1 MIEQEESLEA
11 GADAP
16 APEAVDASVEA
27 APVDTASDE
36 ASAPSEPSL
45 SDDTGPDEA
54 APVSFPSADDF
65 EWDSWDGGHETLP
78 EQMRS
83 WGERFSS
90 HYGTRH
96 QAAMEAQKR
105 QIEDQHNLYE
115 ALIAGREDPRVAQ
128 YADQIKEWEEKHQ
141 SLETRYQSLESES
154 QRFVE
159 SVNQSIEA
167 EADRY
172 AKAFQESNA
181 DVFNNDEL
189 STKFADL
196 LEEGWDLETAAEAS
210 RLPESALK
218 IAKEAK
224 ADGVPDSYALKL
236 ARGTKMR
243 TPQPRPG
250 AKITSG
256 ATTPSRSP
264 EQVET
269 TDTGA
274 MSLKD
279 WRSHVA
285 RNALNKTKRRA

>member
-1 MIEQEESLEA
+1 MSEGEENFEA
-11 GADAP
+11 GVTSP
-16 APEAVDASVEA
+16 APEAVDASVGA
-27 APVDTASDE
+27 ATVDTAPDE
-36 ASAPSEPSL
+36 AAAASDISL
-45 SDDTGPDEA
+45 SDDTGPGDV
-54 APVSFPSADDF
+54 APVSFPSSDEF
-65 EWDSWDGGHETLP
+65 EWDSWDGEHGGLP
-78 EQMRS
+78 EQLQP
-83 WGERFSS
+83 WGQQFNSY
-90 HYGTRH
+90 YGTRH
-96 QAAMEAQKR
+96 QTAMDTQKR

-115 ALIAGREDPRVAQ
+115 ALISGREDPRVSQ
-128 YADQIKEWEEKHQ
+128 YADQIKGWEEKHQ
-141 SLETRYQSLESES
+141 ALETKYQTLETDS
-154 QRFVE
+154 QQFVDG
-159 SVNQSIEA
+159 VNQSIESEA
-167 EADRY
+167 ERY
-172 AKAFQESNA
+172 AKAFQESNP
-181 DVFNNDEL
+181 DLFNTDEL
-189 STKFADL
+189 ATKFADL

-224 ADGVPDSYALKL
+224 ADGVPDSYALKI

-285 RNALNKTKRRA
+285 RNALNKNKRRA